1 LEKKIIEV
9 EKLNKELLAEKKE
22 LKRILEEKIVFEEEY
37 KAFRKAYKEETEVEK
52 EFRGVLSKIINN
64 LPN

>member
-1 LEKKIIEV
+1 MKKKIIEV

-37 KAFRKAYKEETEVEK
+37 KAFLKAYKEETEVEK
-52 EFRGVLSKIINN
+52 EFRGVLSNIINN